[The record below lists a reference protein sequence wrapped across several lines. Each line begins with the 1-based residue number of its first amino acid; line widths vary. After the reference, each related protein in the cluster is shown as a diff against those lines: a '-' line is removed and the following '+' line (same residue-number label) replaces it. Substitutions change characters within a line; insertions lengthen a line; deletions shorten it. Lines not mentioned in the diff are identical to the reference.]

1 MSQYKLASTLKCT
14 VKEAE
19 KLIDDYFKTFPQIKR
34 TLQSF
39 GVFGVQNGYTQTL
52 NPIFRKRWFPTWDM
66 YKTEVET
73 HVKGIQF
80 NTALGRIERQ
90 SKNHPIQGSGADII
104 KLAMWKTYKYIRD
117 NNLQDKI
124 HLLLNV
130 HDQLTTACTE
140 DIAEWWKVEF
150 DKLMCEA
157 AKIVI
162 PSGLLKAETNIS
174 DVWTK

>member
-1 MSQYKLASTLKCT
+1 MLFRS
-14 VKEAE
+14 V
-19 KLIDDYFKTFPQIKR
+19 
-34 TLQSF
+34 
-39 GVFGVQNGYTQTL
+39 NGYTQTL
-52 NPIFRKRWFPTWDM
+52 SPIFRKRWFPTWEM
-66 YKTEVET
+66 YKNEIQSHTA
-73 HVKGIQF
+73 GIQF
-80 NTALGRIERQ
+80 NSSLGRIERQ

-117 NNLQDKI
+117 NNLQNKI

-150 DKLMCEA
+150 DNLMCEA
-157 AKIVI
+157 AKVII
-162 PSGLLKAETNIS
+162 PSGLLKADTNIS